1 MRRNKISKVEE
12 EGLSELPELVY
23 INLRGNAI
31 ETLDV
36 VFHLFQFPN
45 LKDISILNNPV
56 ELHMTSFN
64 VLMAEVL
71 IKNPKLD
78 RFCKRRVTEAHKL
91 EAVHL
96 AHYRWDKSE
105 AERKA
110 REAAEAAKEAED

>member
-1 MRRNKISKVEE
+1 M
-12 EGLSELPELVY
+12 PELVY
-23 INLRGNAI
+23 INLRGNSL
-31 ETLDV
+31 ENLEM

-56 ELHMTSFN
+56 ELQMTSFN

-78 RFCKRRVTEAHKL
+78 RFCKRKVTEAHRL

-105 AERKA
+105 EARKA
-110 REAAEAAKEAED
+110 KEAADAAKEAED